1 MASDPRIRA
10 ADADRDRVAA
20 TLREHHAAGR
30 LTMEE
35 FQERLDGAYAAK
47 TLGELDALLADL
59 PAIDLYQLP
68 IPASQPPAPPARPRL
83 PGTVERTGVVWRAA
97 WASWASVSMI
107 LVVIWLIAGGGYPW
121 FAWPVGIWGAA
132 MAARWIFGVAPHGHD
147 HGHGGRRR
155 G

>member
-10 ADADRDRVAA
+10 SDADRDRVTA

-35 FQERLDGAYAAK
+35 FQERLDRTYASK

-68 IPASQPPAPPARPRL
+68 IPASQPPAPTARPGL
-83 PGTVERTGVVWRAA
+83 PGTPLRTGALWRAA
-97 WASWASVSMI
+97 WASWASVS
-107 LVVIWLIAGGGYPW
+107 LVLIVIWLIAGAGYPW
-121 FAWPVGIWGAA
+121 FVWPVGIWGAV
-132 MAARWIFGVAPHGHD
+132 MAARWIMGVAPHGHD
-147 HGHGGRRR
+147 HGHGGRR
-155 G
+155 GG